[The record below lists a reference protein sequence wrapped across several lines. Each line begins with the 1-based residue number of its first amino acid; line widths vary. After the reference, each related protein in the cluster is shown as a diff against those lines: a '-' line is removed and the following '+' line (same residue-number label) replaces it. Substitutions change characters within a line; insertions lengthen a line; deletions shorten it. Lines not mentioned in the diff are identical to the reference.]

1 MRSTRNIKSLFLLKD
16 KISHQS
22 CVIYEEQCSCKLN
35 YIGETKRNSE
45 VRWREHEDPAGNSEP
60 AKHLMGNASHKFAWK
75 MFSAAPSHFFSRKSL
90 EAFLIVLR
98 IPALNDQL
106 WHHSFSLFRHGIT
119 KWYFVHIASLLM
131 IVDCFFYRIISLM
144 PLLTLLIYI
153 VLMKK

>member
-1 MRSTRNIKSLFLLKD
+1 MRSTRNIKSLFPLKD

-60 AKHLMGNASHKFAWK
+60 AKHLMGNASHKFVWK

-106 WHHSFSLFRHGIT
+106 
-119 KWYFVHIASLLM
+119 
-131 IVDCFFYRIISLM
+131 
-144 PLLTLLIYI
+144 
-153 VLMKK
+153 